1 MGQKAKS
8 AGKKKVTQGGVGG
21 AMVADK
27 PVVSEGLQSK
37 VDLSSAIEPLTH
49 AVSHVE
55 ENTAGNRVE
64 LNKQLRHNLASYWK
78 EYGID
83 FALFWLMM
91 SPEDREA
98 FVKSVV
104 PDIKMEQSTED
115 PTDLLLPE
123 LNMGVLQAQMGRGL
137 VAVMQTR
144 ASLEGSVEVAD
155 LNHCKKLDQAGQMPI
170 FSGMEVSGTE
180 GDAFEG
186 VLAFVLD
193 DGRVV
198 VCDNDR
204 SAEEKAKS
212 RRMIAD
218 GSVKDA
224 NQFITTNVRRTALL
238 QFCCGIADKYLEK
251 KGIKPGE
258 KVDKKESIDALGKV
272 IENVSKLQVEEKTVV
287 SVSAEEGKS
296 QADAGLQLDA

>member
-1 MGQKAKS
+1 VDKIKRITE
-8 AGKKKVTQGGVGG
+8 KK
-21 AMVADK
+21 
-27 PVVSEGLQSK
+27 EGFIP
-37 VDLSSAIEPLTH
+37 DLTSLDAH
-49 AVSHVE
+49 KK
-55 ENTAGNRVE
+55 VE
-64 LNKQLRHNLASYWK
+64 LNKQLRRNLASYWK
-78 EYGID
+78 AYGMD
-83 FALFWLMM
+83 FAVFWLMM

-104 PDIKMEQSTED
+104 PDIKMEQSTDD

-144 ASLEGSVEVAD
+144 ASMEGSVEEAD
-155 LNHCKKLDQAGQMPI
+155 LNHCKKLDQAGHMPI
-170 FSGMEVSGTE
+170 FSGMETSGTE

-212 RRMIAD
+212 RRMIAE
-218 GSVKDA
+218 GEVRDA

-238 QFCCGIADKYLEK
+238 QFCCGIADKYFEL

-258 KVDKKESIDALGKV
+258 KVDKKESIDGLGKV
-272 IENVSKLQVEEKTVV
+272 IENVSKLQVQEKTVV
-287 SVSAEEGKS
+287 SVSTEEGKS
-296 QADAGLQLDA
+296 QSDAGLQLDA